1 MTDFSTRTTEGIR
14 FAAEIIQNS
23 TRGVVLSG
31 AGISTPSGI
40 PDFRSTGS
48 GLWEKYDPFEVASLN
63 AFRHHPDEFFTWLR
77 PLAKT
82 MISAEPNAAHYAIA
96 NLENRGYIHMVI
108 TQNIDGLHTKAGSQ
122 NVLEVHGTLNTL
134 TCTSCYRQVS
144 ANQYKHSYL
153 GRGEVP
159 VCPDCNSVL
168 KPDAILIGEQLPGR
182 TFLNAKEASKACD
195 MMLVVGS
202 SLEMLPVAGLPMRAV
217 ENGAHLI
224 IINQSPT
231 YIDIRADVVIRE
243 DLALVIPEIAKEVMG
258 E

>member
-1 MTDFSTRTTEGIR
+1 
-14 FAAEIIQNS
+14 
-23 TRGVVLSG
+23 
-31 AGISTPSGI
+31 
-40 PDFRSTGS
+40 
-48 GLWEKYDPFEVASLN
+48 
-63 AFRHHPDEFFTWLR
+63 
-77 PLAKT
+77 
-82 MISAEPNAAHYAIA
+82 
-96 NLENRGYIHMVI
+96 
-108 TQNIDGLHTKAGSQ
+108 
-122 NVLEVHGTLNTL
+122 
-134 TCTSCYRQVS
+134 
-144 ANQYKHSYL
+144 
-153 GRGEVP
+153 
-159 VCPDCNSVL
+159 VL